1 MRLFR
6 KDPVAKKS
14 VKPGFFHTSGLFRGW
29 RVMHNIKACTLIA
42 AALLVA
48 GCASS
53 TPKADSPWLSKPV
66 VYADSFSPPHLES
79 GRAGLVLYRPHE
91 AVQEGNAKPINVFVA
106 GSYVTSLL
114 PGGFTVVS
122 VCPGVVKVAG
132 YALAAEELRAVDSL
146 YVHRLTA
153 VADQSSYFEI
163 AQSRVAGD
171 IDLRQTSAK
180 EAASARLQQQ
190 SHTIPR
196 LTSLPCP
203 APAPVVAPVP
213 PPALVAVVPAPQPE
227 AQTEKRSL
235 SADTLFIFGKGGK
248 ADLVRGSRVKI
259 SALATQLQHDYQRI
273 DHIEVVGHS
282 DPVGSV
288 ATNQKLSLQRASTVA
303 GLLQEDGIG
312 AGRISASGKGASE
325 LAVASCR
332 QKSPKARNRCNQPNR
347 RVELLITGVRR

>member
-1 MRLFR
+1 
-6 KDPVAKKS
+6 
-14 VKPGFFHTSGLFRGW
+14 
-29 RVMHNIKACTLIA
+29 MHNIKACTLIA
-42 AALLVA
+42 AVLLVA

-66 VYADSFSPPHLES
+66 VYADSFSPPRIES
-79 GRAGLVLYRPHE
+79 GKAGLVLYRPHQ
-91 AVQEGNAKPINVFVA
+91 ADQEGNAKPVNLFVA

-122 VCPGVVKVAG
+122 VCPGTVKVAG
-132 YALAAEELRAVDSL
+132 YELAGEEVRAADNLPVHSLSVVANQSL
-146 YVHRLTA
+146 YYEV
-153 VADQSSYFEI
+153 

-171 IDLRQTSAK
+171 IELRQTSAT

-196 LTSLPCP
+196 LTSVPCP
-203 APAPVVAPVP
+203 APLPEPVVTPVP
-213 PPALVAVVPAPQPE
+213 PPAMVAVVPEPQPE
-227 AQTEKRSL
+227 ARTERRTL
-235 SADTLFIFGKGGK
+235 SADMLFMFGKGGK
-248 ADLVRGSRVKI
+248 TDLVSGSRAKI
-259 SALATQLQHDYQRI
+259 GALAAQVQRDYQRI

-288 ATNQKLSLQRASTVA
+288 ATNRKLSLQRATTVA

-312 AGRISASGKGASE
+312 ADRISASGKGASE